1 MAALITER
9 FGIEVITTPSTTAGE
24 ISVFVDGKRVVK
36 KHLPFLKPRD
46 AKVLAA
52 VGAALA

>member
-9 FGIEVITTPSTTAGE
+9 FGAEVVTTPSTKTGE
-24 ISVFVDGKRVVK
+24 ITVFVEGKRVVK
-36 KHLPFLKPRD
+36 KHLPFLKPSD